1 MTLLQESRS
10 GGQTRKCTRVAAWAV
25 RLSAYGERSRPRAGA
40 RGTTTRPCYG
50 EIIRAT
56 IRKTTMT
63 YKKDDYSATHA

>member
-1 MTLLQESRS
+1 MTLLQEIEVWWANSQMHACR
-10 GGQTRKCTRVAAWAV
+10 RVCRAT
-25 RLSAYGERSRPRAGA
+25 LGERARPRAGA

-63 YKKDDYSATHA
+63 YKR